1 MTLEKR
7 LSEDYL
13 AAYKARNAAVLAVL
27 RLLKAAITNRQVE
40 LRQPGV
46 ALSDEEIISLIIKQ
60 AKQRKDSIEQF
71 RAAGRADLAEKEAQE
86 LAILDQYLPTQLTPE
101 ELDAAI
107 SAAIIET
114 GVTDPREMGKVVG
127 AIMARYKGRV
137 EGKAVSA
144 GVKEKL
150 QAS

>member
-1 MTLEKR
+1 MTLDKR
-7 LSEDYL
+7 LSDDYIE
-13 AAYKARNAAVLAVL
+13 AYKAKDATVLAVL
-27 RLLKAAITNRQVE
+27 RLLKTAITNRQVE

-46 ALSDEEIISLIIKQ
+46 TLSDEEISTLIIKQ

-71 RAAGRADLAEKEAQE
+71 RAAGRADLAEKEALE
-86 LAILDQYLPTQLTPE
+86 LAILERYLPSQLTPE
-101 ELDAAI
+101 ELDSAI
-107 SAAIIET
+107 SVAIAET

-137 EGKAVSA
+137 DGKTVSA

>member
-1 MTLEKR
+1 MTLDKR
-7 LSEDYL
+7 LSEDYI
-13 AAYKARNAAVLAVL
+13 AAYKAKNAAVLSVL
-27 RLLKAAITNRQVE
+27 RLLKTAITNRQVE
-40 LRQPGV
+40 LRKPG
-46 ALSDEEIISLIIKQ
+46 APLPDEEIISLIIRQ

-86 LAILDQYLPTQLTPE
+86 LAILEQYLPSQLTPE

-107 SAAIIET
+107 SQAISET

-127 AIMARYKGRV
+127 AIMARYQGRV
-137 EGKAVSA
+137 DGKAVAA
-144 GVKEKL
+144 GVREKL